1 MGSEEGTWGGRG
13 GAALLL
19 LLLLLLHCRPLATR
33 WCRSPNLGQLRH
45 TGGQQHALPGGGV
58 STAWGGSCPAWDPP
72 ITHRQVPYFV
82 CLPPSSPSSG
92 TMNWGWGLLPGTATP
107 CSPPTSLW
115 G

>member
-1 MGSEEGTWGGRG
+1 MGTEEGTWGGQG
-13 GAALLL
+13 VAALL

-45 TGGQQHALPGGGV
+45 TGGQQHALPGGGQH
-58 STAWGGSCPAWDPP
+58 CPAWGAWQSRDPQKRTVSCP
-72 ITHRQVPYFV
+72 
-82 CLPPSSPSSG
+82 CLCPPSSPSSG
-92 TMNWGWGLLPGTATP
+92 NVNWGWGLLPGTATP